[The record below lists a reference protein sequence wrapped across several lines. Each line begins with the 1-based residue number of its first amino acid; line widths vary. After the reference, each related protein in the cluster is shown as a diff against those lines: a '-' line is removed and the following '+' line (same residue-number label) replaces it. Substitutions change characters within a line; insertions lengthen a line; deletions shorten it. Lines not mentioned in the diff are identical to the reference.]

1 MSHNNFDVIIIGG
14 SYSGLAAG
22 MALGRALK
30 KVLIID
36 SGNACNSQ
44 TPYSHNFLTNDG
56 KAPKEI
62 NNIARQQVQHYET
75 IVFLED
81 KALAGAVLTNGFQI
95 QVLSGQTFY
104 AKKLIFA
111 TGIKDILPPIPG
123 LAACWGISVLHC
135 PFCHGYEVRNE
146 PTGILGNGVAAYEFS
161 VLISNWTNNLT
172 VFTNGT
178 STLTV
183 DQTSALNRRKIKVVE
198 NEIEYLIHTGGHL
211 EKIAFKNASPFLL
224 GALYSPAPFEQHCQI
239 PGDLGCQFSEEGYII
254 VDAFQETTVPGI
266 FACGDNTTKTRTV
279 ANAVAM
285 GTTAGMSVSKKIIM
299 EEFNK

>member
-75 IVFLED
+75 IVFIED

-123 LAACWGISVLHC
+123 LAA
-135 PFCHGYEVRNE
+135 
-146 PTGILGNGVAAYEFS
+146 
-161 VLISNWTNNLT
+161 
-172 VFTNGT
+172 
-178 STLTV
+178 
-183 DQTSALNRRKIKVVE
+183 
-198 NEIEYLIHTGGHL
+198 
-211 EKIAFKNASPFLL
+211 
-224 GALYSPAPFEQHCQI
+224 
-239 PGDLGCQFSEEGYII
+239 
-254 VDAFQETTVPGI
+254 
-266 FACGDNTTKTRTV
+266 
-279 ANAVAM
+279 
-285 GTTAGMSVSKKIIM
+285 
-299 EEFNK
+299 